1 MLRQTEVSIEEIES
15 RLPPEQLE
23 IYRKAF
29 RMYDKNGD
37 GVIETAE
44 IMMVMKSLGASMNE
58 QDLHDLLIEM
68 GIGENVDFHAFLKIM
83 FCSCDGGEESLRASF
98 KLFDSDGDGF
108 IGVEDLKEM
117 LHKLGEDVSDAQV
130 QQVMN
135 MADKDKDGKISV
147 DDFIRIMK

>member
-1 MLRQTEVSIEEIES
+1 MLRPTEVSIEELES

-44 IMMVMKSLGASMNE
+44 IMMVMKDLGASMNE
-58 QDLHDLLIEM
+58 ADLHDLLVEM

-83 FCSCDGGEESLRASF
+83 FCSSDNGEESLRASF

-108 IGVEDLKEM
+108 IGVEDC
-117 LHKLGEDVSDAQV
+117 KLFQRLITDIAITCNF
-130 QQVMN
+130 MT
-135 MADKDKDGKISV
+135 I
-147 DDFIRIMK
+147 IMTHSGNCCSEGNVA